1 MSNKS
6 DINSGLVQGVLQGA
20 KTGLGFSRMES
31 GIKKGTLNGISR
43 REKVQ
48 DPAMLSSTKQPL
60 TYWVADIFPEVAD
73 GTTVSSVPNLAGS
86 ATLTVG
92 GNPARR
98 KGCGN
103 KSYIDFDNTSDL
115 IQTSSTTGTRELTV
129 MMVFRP
135 SSAVA
140 TDTAIFER
148 LNSAITQT
156 GDISIYITGSNKIA
170 VRFNSST
177 STTSYLRYE
186 TSILRDYSLSSA
198 VKTGTAENE
207 WILLVA
213 KFDMN
218 RGVSI
223 PGRDIEVYINGTKNN
238 MALINDTWNLA
249 TGQNM
254 PSVSCFFGNSGSAI
268 NPSSSGVHVAAGIV
282 FDYWLSNAEQL
293 RIENFL
299 KHYYGFRF

>member
-31 GIKKGTLNGISR
+31 GIKKGVMNGISR

-48 DPAMLSSTKQPL
+48 DPAMLPSSKLPL
-60 TYWVADIFPEVAD
+60 AYWVADIFPEVAD
-73 GTTVSSVPNLAGS
+73 GTTVSSVSNLAGS
-86 ATLTVG
+86 ATLTMG
-92 GNPARR
+92 GSAVRR
-98 KGCGN
+98 RGCGN
-103 KSYIDFDNTSDL
+103 KAYIDFDNTSDL
-115 IQTSSTTGTRELTV
+115 IQTSSTAGTRELTV

-135 SSAVA
+135 SSNVA

-148 LNSAITQT
+148 LNSSVTQI

-177 STTSYLRYE
+177 STSTYLRYE
-186 TSILRDYSLSSA
+186 TSVLRDYALSNG

-207 WILLVA
+207 WILLTA

-218 RGVSI
+218 RGVAN

-238 MALINDTWNLA
+238 MALINNTWNLA

-254 PSVSCFFGNSGSAI
+254 QSVSCFFGNAGTGI
-268 NPSSSGVHVAAGIV
+268 NPSSSGVHVASGMV